1 MEQSTLGDKVY
12 PPASRVGPGGISCL
26 PSVVGSIVAAGR
38 PCLKFARMLDE
49 AYGLRGGRCGTLR
62 PTSSRSRTWA
72 RGRVARKELYD
83 PRSMRRILTS
93 LGALWSW
100 SGVTE
105 VDPAAGKA
113 ACRFACEIIDWAC
126 SLSSS
131 NQTAL
136 RCSFIFKSWRSSFWR
151 RAEDDWAR

>member
-1 MEQSTLGDKVY
+1 MPPLTLEGKHFVPRVSWY
-12 PPASRVGPGGISCL
+12 CIERKSLGAAHSRTSSVPSCVKGRRSGISCL
-26 PSVVGSIVAAGR
+26 PSVVGSIVPAGR

-49 AYGLRGGRCGTLR
+49 AYGLSGGQRGTVR
-62 PTSSRSRTWA
+62 PTSSRSRAWA

-93 LGALWSW
+93 LGALASW
-100 SGVTE
+100 SGVTD

-131 NQTAL
+131 NQT
-136 RCSFIFKSWRSSFWR
+136 
-151 RAEDDWAR
+151 